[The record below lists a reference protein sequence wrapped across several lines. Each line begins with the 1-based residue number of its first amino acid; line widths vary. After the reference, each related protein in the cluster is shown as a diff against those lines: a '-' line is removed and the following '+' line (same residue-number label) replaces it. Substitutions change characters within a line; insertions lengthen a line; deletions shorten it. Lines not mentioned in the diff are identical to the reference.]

1 MASNENDWQEVPID
15 DGWQEIP
22 LKPAEENPSLL
33 RQAGSALMTGM
44 EFLDRYTGAPVRAG
58 INAAVDQDPSTTI
71 LGQAASQ
78 FGEDTALAPTGK
90 DIAAK
95 LGLSRKEDIPVF
107 PRALVPKAVE
117 DALGMKPGED
127 YVKAS
132 PAGIAGLGVE
142 MLTDPLTYVSFGAPK
157 AIKETGKALVKGGEK
172 VADVAA
178 DVGKVAKGAKT
189 EAAAA
194 MKAAKTLEG
203 TGAGAVEKLW
213 AGVKGG
219 IQGAKGTAEAAAEI
233 SDLGKQ
239 ARSYLI
245 RRLDEMPK
253 EMRVT
258 AIGAGKT
265 FEALDD
271 EEAIITA
278 LMMPGVNPIKKHMAE
293 KAATLYPG
301 QITADEYLKVLEMPA
316 DERMLAKE
324 FLPREA
330 AEQIKPQLQEAQ
342 NLFKQTRGEQFGR
355 LKAEAG
361 QAFDPK
367 AGDKVIGTLADA
379 MSDAERLKGIPGSVK
394 TDLEAIDDII
404 FKGISSKKAGLIEA
418 PLSEVDS
425 AEYFNRLHIAR
436 RRIDAKIKWT
446 KKEGFNEAQE
456 LLEGVRDS
464 LDEAIKSAP
473 GMKQAD
479 EMYRASKNLEKK
491 FFGALEMG
499 KNGEVALDVPKI
511 EKMLGDTGQGY
522 RLKEALTEFREFAQR
537 PELSPEFKAQAE
549 KVVDQLNEAIS
560 TMEQK
565 QQLSKF
571 RFKEGPTSPAVER
584 MGAVVG
590 KESPLTSAITSPA
603 GFVNQQ
609 EQILKAISGK
619 IGRPVKEFTDADRSG
634 IARFSVWQSKNPK
647 ATMQQTEQQLE
658 AIFPEIKAKKARDA
672 FTGQ

>member
-1 MASNENDWQEVPID
+1 MAKDFLTDEEMAKID
-15 DGWQEIP
+15 APDFISDEEMAAQ
-22 LKPAEENPSLL
+22 ENPSFL

-44 EFLDRYTGAPVRAG
+44 EYLDRYTGAPVRAG
-58 INAAVDQDPSTTI
+58 VKAMVDLDPSTTF

-90 DIAAK
+90 DIAAN
-95 LGLSRKEDIPVF
+95 LGLSRKESIPIW
-107 PRALVPKAVE
+107 PT
-117 DALGMKPGED
+117 GGEGGGA
-127 YVKAS
+127 YKVS

-142 MLTDPLTYVSFGAPK
+142 MVTDPLAYISFGAPK
-157 AIKETGKALVKGGEK
+157 ALKEVGKALASGGAK

-178 DVGKVAKGAKT
+178 DVGKIAKGAKG
-189 EAAAA
+189 EASAA
-194 MKAAKTLEG
+194 MSAAKTLEG
-203 TGAGAVEKLW
+203 TGLGGIEKAW
-213 AGVKGG
+213 AGIKGG
-219 IQGAKGTAEAAAEI
+219 IQGAKGTAEASKEI
-233 SDLGKQ
+233 AGLGQQ

-245 RRLDEMPK
+245 KRLDQMPK

-258 AIGAGKT
+258 AIGAGK
-265 FEALDD
+265 ELEVLSD
-271 EEAIITA
+271 EDAILKA
-278 LMMPGVNPIKKHMAE
+278 LMTPGENPIKKWLAE
-293 KAATLYPG
+293 KAATQYPG
-301 QITADEYLKVLEMPA
+301 QTTADEYLKMLEMPA

-324 FLPREA
+324 FKPREA
-330 AEQIKPQLQEAQ
+330 AEELKPQLQEAQ

-367 AGDKVIGTLADA
+367 SGDQVINTLADA
-379 MSDAERLKGIPGSVK
+379 MNDAERIRGIPGSVK
-394 TDLEAIDDII
+394 ADLESVDDII
-404 FKGISSKKAGLIEA
+404 FKGISSKKAGLKEA
-418 PLSEVDS
+418 PLAEVDS

-464 LDEAIKSAP
+464 LDTAIKSAP
-473 GMKQAD
+473 GMAQAD

-522 RLKEALTEFREFAQR
+522 RLKEALKEFREFSQR

-549 KVVDQLNEAIS
+549 TVVDQLNEAIGV
-560 TMEQK
+560 MEQK
-565 QQLSKF
+565 QQLSRF
-571 RFKEGPTSPAVER
+571 RMKEGPTSPAVGR
-584 MGAVVG
+584 FGAVVG

-603 GFVNQQ
+603 GFINQQ
-609 EQILKAISGK
+609 EQVLKSVSEK

-634 IARFSVWQSKNPK
+634 AARYWSWTQKNPK
-647 ATMQQTEQQLE
+647 ATMQQTEAQLE

>member
-15 DGWQEIP
+15 DGWQEVP

-58 INAAVDQDPSTTI
+58 INAAVDMDPSTTI

-117 DALGMKPGED
+117 EALGMKPGED

-142 MLTDPLTYVSFGAPK
+142 MLTDPLTYFSFGAPK
-157 AIKETGKALVKGGEK
+157 AIKETGKALAKGGSK
-172 VADVAA
+172 IADVAA
-178 DVGKVAKGAKT
+178 DVGKVAKGAKN

-194 MKAAKTLEG
+194 MTAAKTLEG
-203 TGAGAVEKLW
+203 TGLGGIEKAW
-213 AGVKGG
+213 AGIKGG
-219 IQGAKGTAEAAAEI
+219 IQGAKGTAEAAKEI
-233 SDLGKQ
+233 SDLGQQ
-239 ARSYLI
+239 ARSFMI

-253 EMRVT
+253 ESRIT
-258 AIGAGKT
+258 AIGAGKSIEEMT
-265 FEALDD
+265 D
-271 EEAIITA
+271 EEAILKA
-278 LMMPGVNPIKKHMAE
+278 LMTPGENPVKRFMAE
-293 KAATLYPG
+293 KAATQYPG
-301 QITADEYLKVLEMPA
+301 QITADEYLKLLEMPA
-316 DERMLAKE
+316 EERMLAKE

-330 AEQIKPQLQEAQ
+330 AEQLKPQLQEAQ
-342 NLFKQTRGEQFGR
+342 SLFKQTRGEQFGR
-355 LKAEAG
+355 LKQEAG
-361 QAFDPK
+361 QAFTP
-367 AGDKVIGTLADA
+367 AMGDKVIGDLADA
-379 MSDAERLKGIPGSVK
+379 MTDAERIRGIPGSVK
-394 TDLEAIDDII
+394 ADLEAIDDII

-418 PLSEVDS
+418 PLGEVDS
-425 AEYFNRLHIAR
+425 AEYFNRLHTAR

-464 LDEAIKSAP
+464 LDTAIKSAP

-522 RLKEALTEFREFAQR
+522 RLKEALAEFRDFAQR

-549 KVVDQLNEAIS
+549 KVVDNLNEAIS

-565 QQLSKF
+565 QQISRF

-590 KESPLTSAITSPA
+590 KESPVTSAITSPA
-603 GFVNQQ
+603 GFINQQ
-609 EQILKAISGK
+609 EQVLKSISEK

-634 IARFSVWQSKNPK
+634 VSRFWVWQQKNPK
-647 ATMQQTEQQLE
+647 ATMQQTEAQLD
-658 AIFPEIKAKKARDA
+658 AIFPEIKAKRARDA